1 MRAKRP
7 LKGAGDSIFVSSGQ
21 SASRGRHA
29 AHMARRGHGGPPVPS
44 LTPDSAQLLGDR
56 ARRSDVPKGSGTGL
70 SWNAPVLSLSS
81 VSKKKEKR
89 GMVRPK
95 QTTPTA
101 EPSSQ
106 APEGPAGS
114 LRPHRKARRAGE
126 ALRLLPRVSGARMGP
141 DAPPSPRPA
150 RAARS
155 QHPDTCFAG
164 ISVSLSN
171 HKTWGSG
178 GAGGGCMGLPSPH
191 HMRSALVQ
199 ILCSCNFHPGVCI
212 SV

>member
-29 AHMARRGHGGPPVPS
+29 AHMARRGRGGPSVPS
-44 LTPDSAQLLGDR
+44 LTPDSAQLSGDR

-95 QTTPTA
+95 QTTPSP
-101 EPSSQ
+101 EPSPQ

-114 LRPHRKARRAGE
+114 LRPHRE

-178 GAGGGCMGLPSPH
+178 GAGGGGGVHGLAFTSSH
-191 HMRSALVQ
+191 AFRSSTDSL
-199 ILCSCNFHPGVCI
+199 LM
-212 SV
+212 

>member
-29 AHMARRGHGGPPVPS
+29 AHMARRGRGGPPVPS

-114 LRPHRKARRAGE
+114 LRPHRKARRAGRPCASFPVCRVHGWGPTPPQAPGPHVPLE
-126 ALRLLPRVSGARMGP
+126 ASTQTRVLPEFP
-141 DAPPSPRPA
+141 
-150 RAARS
+150 
-155 QHPDTCFAG
+155 FL
-164 ISVSLSN
+164 SVITKL
-171 HKTWGSG
+171 GGVGGRG
-178 GAGGGCMGLPSPH
+178 GAYMGLPSPH

>member
-1 MRAKRP
+1 M
-7 LKGAGDSIFVSSGQ
+7 
-21 SASRGRHA
+21 
-29 AHMARRGHGGPPVPS
+29 
-44 LTPDSAQLLGDR
+44 
-56 ARRSDVPKGSGTGL
+56 
-70 SWNAPVLSLSS
+70 
-81 VSKKKEKR
+81 
-89 GMVRPK
+89 RPK

-114 LRPHRKARRAGE
+114 LGPHQKARRARE

-141 DAPPSPRPA
+141 DDPQAPGPHVPLEASTQTRVLPEFP
-150 RAARS
+150 
-155 QHPDTCFAG
+155 FL
-164 ISVSLSN
+164 SVITKL
-171 HKTWGSG
+171 G
-178 GAGGGCMGLPSPH
+178 GVGGRGVGGCMGLPSPH